1 MVSVRVHR
9 LPASRKAA
17 ARLLPPRVSDPSDV
31 AAMWMGLFPAHRD
44 SERLIDKTRQA
55 SVRSRPNSCVCLS
68 NPCADGKPRRG
79 CAASG
84 SSIAPVGIAGGM
96 SRMPLRHR
104 FRLTRGD
111 RLWELSTVN
120 NLSGRRE
127 RLQALLFHATK
138 TA

>member
-1 MVSVRVHR
+1 MVSVRLHC

-17 ARLLPPRVSDPSDV
+17 HASSLLEFRIHPTWPRC
-31 AAMWMGLFPAHRD
+31 GC
-44 SERLIDKTRQA
+44 A
-55 SVRSRPNSCVCLS
+55 SSRPFGTS
-68 NPCADGKPRRG
+68 NPRADVEPRRG

-96 SRMPLRHR
+96 SRTPLRHR